1 MNDYT
6 IRTMDV
12 SELWKIYKHI
22 KQDFP
27 VGEYAPYEILSRQLR
42 EGLQQGLILRLGE
55 QDLAYAICAASTDY
69 VLLSLMA
76 VFPEF
81 RGQGVGSGFLQ
92 ALHRKY
98 ANKHAIIGEVERL
111 ELASNSKELKQRRER
126 IKFYKTAGFYLIPGI
141 NYTIWDVPMDLMA
154 QPIISSPEA
163 INDDIPLIMYQ
174 IYLKLMGKQFMHKMS
189 I

>member
-1 MNDYT
+1 MKDCT

-12 SELWKIYKHI
+12 SELWNIYKHI

-27 VGEYAPYEILSRQLR
+27 AGEYPPYEILSRQLR
-42 EGLQQGLILRLGE
+42 EGLQQGLVLRSGE
-55 QDLAYAICAASTDY
+55 QDLAYAVCAASTDY

-81 RGQGVGSGFLQ
+81 RGQGVGTAFLQ
-92 ALHRKY
+92 ALHLKY
-98 ANKHAIIGEVERL
+98 AAKQAIIGEVERP
-111 ELASNSKELKQRRER
+111 ELASNSKEMRQRSQR

-141 NYTIWDVPMDLMA
+141 DYTIWDVPMNLMA
-154 QPIISSPEA
+154 QPIMSSPEA

-174 IYLKLMGKQFMHKMS
+174 IYLKLMGKQYMHKMS
-189 I
+189 L

>member
-12 SELWKIYKHI
+12 SEHRLIYKHI

-27 VGEYAPYEILSRQLR
+27 VGEYPPYEILSRQLQ
-42 EGLQQGLILRLGE
+42 EGLQEGLVLCLGE
-55 QDLAYAICAASTDY
+55 HDLAYSICAASSDY

-81 RGQGVGSGFLQ
+81 RGQGVGSAFLQ
-92 ALHRKY
+92 ALQSRYARKQ
-98 ANKHAIIGEVERL
+98 AIIGEVERL
-111 ELASNSKELKQRRER
+111 DLASNSKEMKLRKER
-126 IKFYKTAGFYLIPGI
+126 IEFYKKAGFYLIPGVD
-141 NYTIWDVPMDLMA
+141 YTIWDVPMHLMA
-154 QPIISSPEA
+154 LPIRASTED
-163 INDDIPLIMYQ
+163 INDDIQIIMYQ

-189 I
+189 L

>member
-12 SELWKIYKHI
+12 SELWRIYKHI

-27 VGEYAPYEILSRQLR
+27 VGEYPPYEILSRQLK
-42 EGLQQGLILRLGE
+42 EGLQQGQVLRFGE
-55 QDLAYAICAASTDY
+55 QELAYAICAASTDY

-81 RGQGVGSGFLQ
+81 RGQGIGSAFLQ
-92 ALHRKY
+92 ALQGKY
-98 ANKHAIIGEVERL
+98 ANKQAIIGEVERP
-111 ELASNSKELKQRRER
+111 ELAANSKERQQRSER
-126 IKFYKTAGFYLIPGI
+126 IKFYEKAGFYLIPGI
-141 NYTIWDVPMDLMA
+141 DYTIWDVPMHLMA